1 MINRGRRS
9 GFTLLEMIF
18 SIFSIALVMGVLY
31 STLVSVL
38 RARDSANAAV
48 APVKTAIQ
56 AADLVRQDLEAVL
69 PPDMVEN
76 GKLSGEFVGDSD
88 SGSCELDFYCM
99 GNDAGWAVAPPVA
112 AMPGRAPV
120 VADNDIPWSEGS
132 RHVVIGLKSDVNPPM
147 LVRAVT
153 RNLLAPTVPDPEI
166 EILCRNVKSF
176 DLQYYDGTTWQT
188 DWDSTALGNALPLA
202 VMMTLQVYVDSR
214 PGQPPEV
221 YTVRKVFPLA
231 CAKPATA
238 AGAGTGTGT
247 GGGQ

>member
-1 MINRGRRS
+1 MKNGRRRS

-31 STLVSVL
+31 SALVSVL
-38 RARDSANAAV
+38 RARESANAAV

-56 AADLVRQDLEAVL
+56 SADLMRQDLEAVL

-76 GKLSGEFVGDSD
+76 GKLSGEFVGNTD
-88 SGSCELDFYCM
+88 SGSCQLDFYCM
-99 GNDAGWAVAPPVA
+99 GNDAGWAVAPPA
-112 AMPGRAPV
+112 AAQPGRTPV
-120 VADNDIPWSEGS
+120 ANTDIPWSEGS

-153 RNLLAPTVPDPEI
+153 RNLLASVVPDPEI

-188 DWDSTALGNALPLA
+188 EWDSTALGNTLPLA
-202 VMMTLQVYVDSR
+202 VMMTMQVYVDSR
-214 PGQPPEV
+214 PGQPPEL
-221 YTVRKVFPLA
+221 YKIQKVFPLA

-238 AGAGTGTGT
+238 TGTGT
-247 GGGQ
+247 GGGN